1 MTVGHSSREVF
12 TMMPLVLVLGLF
24 APAQQPEVPV
34 LPPPGRLEPA
44 VPVAL
49 CLADFSRTFTPLP
62 GKHEVWLIHPC
73 TKEPVLVCFTLPA
86 GRMKRFEVDDRWIDF
101 KFDKCM
107 VKIDFRKN
115 GKVEIDYG
123 N

>member
-1 MTVGHSSREVF
+1 
-12 TMMPLVLVLGLF
+12 
-24 APAQQPEVPV
+24 
-34 LPPPGRLEPA
+34 
-44 VPVAL
+44 L
-49 CLADFSRTFTPLP
+49 CLADFSRTFTTLP
-62 GKHEVWLIHPC
+62 GKHEVWLIHPY
-73 TKEPVLVCFTLPA
+73 TKELVLVCFTLPA

-123 N
+123 H